1 MPWGRLFICSGLR
14 DSRPAAPSA
23 NSLTMGIPRGSRE
36 LRIQIGDWK
45 LRSTLSAIAFLALC
59 AASFGQQPA
68 NAPYLDLTLS
78 PEKRVADLVSRMT
91 LEDKGLQMQNS
102 APAIPRL
109 GVPVYNWWNEALHGV
124 AQHRA
129 TVFPEPIGL
138 GASFDPELVHKMAD
152 VISTEARAK
161 FHEATRRPPVTEVG
175 PGAAPG
181 RIAYLDY
188 WSPNVNIFR
197 DPRWGRGQETYG
209 EDPFLTSRMGI
220 AFVKGMQGDDPR
232 YFKTIATP
240 KHYAVHSGPEPLR
253 HTFDAK
259 VSEYDLVNTYLFA
272 FKATVMEGK
281 ADSVMCVY
289 NSVDGV
295 PGCAST
301 DLLQKRLRDQWGFQG
316 YVVSDCGAVGD
327 IFRSHK
333 YVATLGAASVAPVKA
348 GTDLTCGGE
357 YRSLLD
363 EVKAGTITEAEIN
376 RSAERLFVA
385 RIRLGLFDPPE
396 RVPYTKIP
404 YSENDSAPHRQ
415 LARDAEREAIVLLKN
430 GGGILPLKST
440 VGRIAVIGPS
450 ADDPVGL
457 LGNYNG
463 ISSKQVTPLEG
474 ITKQF
479 AKATVQ
485 YALGANYTSATPALV
500 SSNVLNS
507 PDGKGPGMLV
517 EYWDNPDFQ
526 GQPTLRRTEPRV
538 YFDSFMEEPAV
549 MAAINGDKYSIRWT
563 GTLMPPATG
572 GYVVSARTGQWNRN
586 GKIKLFLDD
595 KEVNP
600 SGPAGARPAGLGPG
614 QGQGQGGRGPGRGAL
629 APMQLEGGHK
639 YAVRVEFQ
647 QTGPEGSAELNW
659 IPPAPVLIA
668 EAEKI
673 ARDSDVAIV
682 CVGLNG
688 SQEGEG
694 HDRSAI
700 ELPETEENLVKA
712 MIATGKPVVVVL
724 TSGSALAVN
733 YAAEH
738 AAAILSAWYG
748 GEEAGTAISETL
760 AGTNNPAG
768 RLPVTFYKSTSQL
781 PEFTDY
787 NMKGHTYRYFKGEP
801 LYPFGF
807 GLSYSTFEY
816 SGLIAKRTAKGAEI
830 RATVKNTSKVD
841 GDEVVQLYIG
851 GGPAEE
857 APIRNLRGFQRI
869 HLRAGESRQVT
880 FRVASDDLPKEKVE
894 IGVGGGQPLPNIPH
908 LTGEL

>member
-1 MPWGRLFICSGLR
+1 LRGILFAFL
-14 DSRPAAPSA
+14 
-23 NSLTMGIPRGSRE
+23 
-36 LRIQIGDWK
+36 
-45 LRSTLSAIAFLALC
+45 TLS
-59 AASFGQQPA
+59 AASFGQTPA
-68 NAPYLDLTLS
+68 NAPYLDPALS
-78 PEKRVADLVSRMT
+78 PEKRAADLVSRMT
-91 LEDKGLQMQNS
+91 LEEKVLQMQNS

-161 FHEATRRPPVTEVG
+161 FHEAMRQPPVTEVG

-209 EDPFLTSRMGI
+209 EDPFLTSRMGV

-253 HTFDAK
+253 HTFDVK

-295 PGCAST
+295 PGCASA

-327 IFRSHK
+327 IVRSHK
-333 YVATLGAASVAPVKA
+333 YVATQGAASVAAVKA

-404 YSENDSAPHRQ
+404 YSENDSAAHRQ

-430 GGGILPLKST
+430 EGGMLPLKSA
-440 VGRIAVIGPS
+440 VGKIAVIGPS

-463 ISSKQVTPLEG
+463 ISSQQVTPLAG

-479 AKATVQ
+479 ARAGVQ
-485 YALGANYTSATPALV
+485 YALGANYTSTTPALI
-500 SSNVLNS
+500 SSNVLTA
-507 PDGKGPGMLV
+507 PDGKGPGLLA
-517 EYWDNPDFQ
+517 EYWDNSDFQ
-526 GQPTLRRTEPRV
+526 GQPKLRRTEPRA
-538 YFDSFMEEPAV
+538 YFDCLMEEPAV
-549 MAAINGDKYSIRWT
+549 MAAIDGEKYSIRWT
-563 GTLMPPATG
+563 GTLTPPATG
-572 GYVVSARTGQWNRN
+572 DYVVSARTGQWNRN
-586 GKIKLFLDD
+586 GKVKLFLDD
-595 KEVNP
+595 KEMNP
-600 SGPAGARPAGLGPG
+600 SGPAGARPEGLGPG
-614 QGQGQGGRGPGRGAL
+614 QGQGQGPGPGGRGRGRGGP

-639 YAVRVEFQ
+639 YAVRLEFQ

-668 EAEKI
+668 EAEK
-673 ARDSDVAIV
+673 AAKDSDVAIV

-694 HDRSAI
+694 HDRPAI

-738 AAAILSAWYG
+738 AAAILAAWYG
-748 GEEAGTAISETL
+748 GEEAGTAIAETL

-816 SGLIAKRTAKGAEI
+816 SDLSSKRTAKGAEI
-830 RATVKNTSKVD
+830 HATVKNTSKVD

-851 GGPAEE
+851 GGRGEE

-880 FRVASDDLPKEKVE
+880 FTVASDDLPTEKVE
-894 IGVGGGQPLPNIPH
+894 IGIGGGQPLANTPH
-908 LTGEL
+908 VTGEL